1 MQDNIKVSGVFTLK
15 CYRADGTLK
24 WELKT
29 PNTIMSAG
37 KAALANLAGNVSSPT
52 AFTYLAVGTST
63 TAVAVNQTALGA
75 EITTGGLARA
85 SATVSRV
92 TTTVTNGLK
101 FEISREG
108 DYFTTS
114 DTTQKPGFRGTL
126 HDLLPTYMV
135 LEYAEENTI
144 SNVNLLERRAQKL
157 EQALDLAYSKV
168 APDER
173 NIISPKRILYK

>member
-1 MQDNIKVSGVFTLK
+1 MRGILLVLKEFYISSMQDNIKVSGVFTLK

-92 TTTVTNGLK
+92 TTTVTN
-101 FEISREG
+101 
-108 DYFTTS
+108 
-114 DTTQKPGFRGTL
+114 DTLR
-126 HDLLPTYMV
+126 
-135 LEYAEENTI
+135 LEYTWTSSATHAVEEIGIFNAASAGDMLARALTTTKNVI
-144 SNVNLLERRAQKL
+144 SSETLKATYDVTFA
-157 EQALDLAYSKV
+157 
-168 APDER
+168 
-173 NIISPKRILYK
+173 